1 MGKQLNLLIP
11 TRSEHASILSGS
23 FESGERLI
31 NLRRCVFR
39 RNCDTNSAG
48 VGRNGRGANGGS
60 EDMAQ
65 MMYRDA
71 IRSTIFQEMQRDERV
86 VVLGEDVVGGMGTA
100 GGPEAIGGI
109 WSTSV
114 GFYEA
119 FGPDRV
125 IDTPISEAGFTG
137 IAVGAALGG
146 LRPVA
151 DVQYADF
158 LFLAMDQLANH
169 AAKMRYMS
177 GGKLK
182 VPMVMRAPVGA
193 TTRGSQHAQSLESYF
208 VHVPGLK
215 IACPSNPYDAKG
227 LLKTAIRM
235 DDPVLFFEH
244 KLLYGSKGSRKESGG
259 LEVFGTVPQEE
270 YLLPF
275 GKAKIVRPGRDIT
288 IVANLL
294 MVHKSMLAAKTLSE
308 QGIEAEI
315 IDVRTLAPFDWQ
327 TVFDSVSRTGR
338 LVIVHE
344 DTLTGGWGAE
354 VAARVAD
361 SCIGFLQGPIRR
373 VTAPDTPVP
382 FAPVMENFYVPSV
395 ERIVAAVKEVCQ

>member
-1 MGKQLNLLIP
+1 MSTLNNVLTKPEVEGRKL
-11 TRSEHASILSGS
+11 SIV
-23 FESGERLI
+23 EA
-31 NLRRCVFR
+31 LRE
-39 RNCDTNSAG
+39 AL
-48 VGRNGRGANGGS
+48 
-60 EDMAQ
+60 
-65 MMYRDA
+65 
-71 IRSTIFQEMQRDERV
+71 QEEMRRDERV
-86 VVLGEDVVGGMGTA
+86 ILIGEDIGIKGGF
-100 GGPEAIGGI
+100 GG
-109 WSTSV
+109 
-114 GFYEA
+114 A
-119 FGPDRV
+119 FTVTLGLTEEFGSERV

-193 TTRGSQHAQSLESYF
+193 TKRGSQHAQSLESYF

-259 LEVFGTVPQEE
+259 LEVFGTVPEGE

-275 GKAKIVRPGRDIT
+275 GQAKVVRPGRDIT
-288 IVANLL
+288 VVANLL

-361 SCIGFLQGPIRR
+361 SCIGYLQGPIRR

-395 ERIVAAVKEVCQ
+395 DKIVAAVKEVCQ